1 MGADLVQREVLAEDR
16 RSVQYPVV
24 FKAAILARNN
34 APLVIDE
41 IRFEGPL
48 RPGQVLVR
56 IHYSGICGKQL
67 EEITG
72 ARGPDLYLPHLLGHE
87 GSGVVVDA
95 GEGVRKVR
103 PGDPV
108 VLHWMK
114 GSGMEAEP
122 PLYTRAGARVNAGRI
137 TTFNTYGVISENRL
151 TPLPKGADLKAACLL
166 GCAVPSGV
174 GAVLNDACLR
184 PNESVAVF
192 GCGGVGL
199 NAIQGAALVN
209 GAPIIAVDRIAGS
222 LELARRLGASHV
234 IDSASADVLGE
245 IREITRGEGASCVI
259 VAAGNP
265 EIIELAVQASSV
277 PGTVLLVGVPP
288 AGTSIRVDPFAI
300 HFNRRLI
307 GSYGG
312 STIPDRD
319 IPRYWDWYG
328 CGRLKLDPLITEV
341 VPLDRIQEAIR
352 SKMAGKP
359 GRSVV
364 VMPKED

>member
-1 MGADLVQREVLAEDR
+1 MPARLVQREVLPGDR
-16 RSVQYPVV
+16 RSVEYPVV
-24 FKAAILARNN
+24 FKAAVLEQIN

-41 IRFEGPL
+41 VRFEGPL

-56 IHYSGICGKQL
+56 IHYSGICGKQF

-72 ARGPDLYLPHLLGHE
+72 ARGHDPYLPHLLGHE
-87 GSGVVVDA
+87 GSGVVVDT
-95 GEGVRKVR
+95 GEGVTKVR

-108 VLHWMK
+108 VLHWLK
-114 GSGMEAEP
+114 GSGMEAEA

-137 TTFNTYGVISENRL
+137 TTFNVYGVLSENRV
-151 TPLPKGADLKAACLL
+151 TPLPRGADLKAACLL
-166 GCAVPSGV
+166 GCAVTSGV
-174 GAVLNDACLR
+174 GAVLNDARLR

-209 GAPIIAVDRIAGS
+209 GYPIIGVDRNVGS
-222 LELARRLGASHV
+222 LELARRMGASHV
-234 IDSASADVLGE
+234 IDSHSDDVLGK
-245 IREITRGEGASCVI
+245 IKEITRGEGASCVV

-277 PGTVLLVGVPP
+277 PGTVMLVGVPP
-288 AGTSIRVDPFAI
+288 RGTLIRVDPFAI
-300 HFNRRLI
+300 HFNRRLM

-312 STIPDRD
+312 GTFPDRD

-341 VPLDRIQEAIR
+341 VPLDRINEAME
-352 SKMAGKP
+352 SKMAGRP
-359 GRSVV
+359 GRSVI
-364 VMPKED
+364 MLEEG